1 MADSLVAAY
10 YDRLTRWNR
19 LARAVGYG
27 GGSATLTVH
36 RGLADPRA
44 NGRPTSTRL
53 HDLIV
58 ETVAVDRSPRVLDA
72 GCGLGGTMLALRE
85 RWGGD
90 YTGVTLSGAQA
101 SIAGSAIAAAG
112 RARDVRV
119 RVGSYDNPPDG
130 PFDVVMAIESLVHSA
145 DPAKSVR
152 ALVAQLAP
160 GGRFVVVDDM
170 PSRDADRVR
179 DVETFRRGWA
189 CATLWPRDRYLD
201 LFAQLGC
208 VVVADRDLTEACRPR
223 SLTRIRLLERLNH
236 AARGLIAHRGF
247 RAVLESHAGGLALER
262 LYRTGLMR
270 YRLLVI
276 QKGLGIRD

>member
-90 YTGVTLSGAQA
+90 YTGVTLSGAVSEA
-101 SIAGSAIAAAG
+101 MTIRPTVHSMSSWRSSRSSTALIRRKAFGRSWLSSPLAAGLSLSMTCHRAMPIACVTLKRFAAAG
-112 RARDVRV
+112 
-119 RVGSYDNPPDG
+119 
-130 PFDVVMAIESLVHSA
+130 
-145 DPAKSVR
+145 PA
-152 ALVAQLAP
+152 
-160 GGRFVVVDDM
+160 
-170 PSRDADRVR
+170 
-179 DVETFRRGWA
+179 
-189 CATLWPRDRYLD
+189 
-201 LFAQLGC
+201 
-208 VVVADRDLTEACRPR
+208 PR
-223 SLTRIRLLERLNH
+223 SGRAIVISISSLN
-236 AARGLIAHRGF
+236 LDVSSSQI
-247 RAVLESHAGGLALER
+247 E
-262 LYRTGLMR
+262 T
-270 YRLLVI
+270 
-276 QKGLGIRD
+276 